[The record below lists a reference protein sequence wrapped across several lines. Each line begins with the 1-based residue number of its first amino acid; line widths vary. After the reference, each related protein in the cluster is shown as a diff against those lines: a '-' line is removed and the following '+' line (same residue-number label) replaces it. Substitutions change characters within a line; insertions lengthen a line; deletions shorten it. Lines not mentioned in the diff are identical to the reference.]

1 MFIVHQVRSAPQ
13 ASRARVSPLPGV
25 LQERDWL
32 GVALKIATIIALAAL
47 VTLSWNAV
55 SFARILPRIPSMRLP
70 GTHLAARGA
79 GVVQMLWSLV
89 GLMVIFRAALWLR
102 YRPVPP
108 RADLPSISVIVP
120 AYNEGPMVRH
130 ALRSIVE
137 SEYPAD
143 RLEAICID
151 DGSTD
156 DTWGHVTAAQA
167 DHPGRITAL
176 RLPRNRGKRE
186 ALYAG
191 FREARGEVLV
201 TVDSDSVIEPTTLRH
216 LVAPFQADPRV
227 GAVAGKVKVLNK
239 RQSFISRMLGVVYIF
254 AFDYIRAAQST
265 FKTVICC
272 PGALSAY
279 RRAVIA
285 PILDEWRV
293 QRFLGVPCTYG
304 EDRSLTTF
312 VLRAGSYCV
321 YQQTAVVHTL
331 APRTYAGL
339 CRMYL
344 RWHRSNI
351 RESIRQAAFLFTDYR
366 RGPRVLPI
374 LDFLFINSRFVL
386 QPVTTALALYV
397 LLRSPNLLAPYLATL
412 GLGAAA
418 SMVYYLRAERDSDC
432 CYWILYS
439 WFSLLALAWLPLAA
453 ALTLRSR
460 SWMTR

>member
-1 MFIVHQVRSAPQ
+1 MSLVLETRSTPQ

-25 LQERDWL
+25 LQGRDWL
-32 GVALKIATIIALAAL
+32 GVALKAATIIALAAL
-47 VTLSWNAV
+47 VTLSWHAV
-55 SFARILPRIPSMRLP
+55 SFARILPRLPSVRLA
-70 GTHLAARGA
+70 GTHFAARGA
-79 GVVQMLWSLV
+79 GVAQMLWSLL
-89 GLMVIFRAALWLR
+89 GLMVVFRAALWLR

-120 AYNEGPMVRH
+120 AYNEGPMVGH

-156 DTWGHVTAAQA
+156 DTWEHMAAAQA
-167 DHPGRITAL
+167 EYPGRITAL
-176 RLPRNRGKRE
+176 RLARNRGKRE

-191 FREARGEVLV
+191 FREAQGEVLV
-201 TVDSDSVIEPTTLRH
+201 TVDSDSVIEPATLRH

-285 PILDEWRV
+285 PVLDEWRL

-312 VLRAGSYCV
+312 VLRAGFFCV

-351 RESIRQAAFLFTDYR
+351 RESIRQAAFLFSDYR
-366 RGPRVLPI
+366 RGHRLLPI

-386 QPVTTALALYV
+386 QPVTTVLAFYV
-397 LLRSPNLLAPYLATL
+397 LVRSPNLLAPYLATL

-418 SMVYYLRAERDSDC
+418 SMVYYVRAERDSDC

-439 WFSLLALAWLPLAA
+439 WFSLLALTWLPLAA